1 MTSQKPDISIIIPIL
16 NEAAELPALFESL
29 AEQSGITFELL
40 LCDGGSTDDSLRLI
54 REQFECSSQAVRII
68 STPPGRG
75 IQMNA
80 GADQAESGLLLFLHV
95 DSRFCCNSALS
106 TAISVFMREYERTG
120 EGLAARF
127 ALTFRRKHKRP
138 SRAYFFYE
146 AKARLDRSDCIR
158 GDQGLLISRSTFK
171 RLGRFDTSLPFLED
185 VRFAGVMARHGRWL
199 LLPVNIMTSA
209 RRFEQEGLY
218 ERQVVNAI
226 IANAVSTGWNELF
239 TSLPGIYRSAAESGR
254 IDLYSFLAGIR
265 TLLEVTSGDWR
276 HNFWRATGRHVSE
289 NTWQLFFWLDVRRD
303 FTAGVD
309 PGAVQPRWLNF
320 YRKVPACFFTTGL
333 AGWLAQLAVKT
344 WLRIMLFRGTSRT
357 V

>member
-54 REQFECSSQAVRII
+54 REQTERNARTIRII

-80 GADQAESGLLLFLHV
+80 GADQAKSELLLFLHA
-95 DSRFCCNSALS
+95 DSCFCINSALS
-106 TAISVFMREYERTG
+106 TAVSTFRREYENTG
-120 EGLAARF
+120 ESLAARF
-127 ALTFRRKHKRP
+127 ALAFRRKNNTP
-138 SRAYFFYE
+138 SLPYFFYE
-146 AKARLDRSDCIR
+146 AKARLDRHDCIR
-158 GDQGLLISRSTFK
+158 GDQGLLISRATFN

-185 VRFAGVMARHGRWL
+185 IRFAGIVARHGRWL
-199 LLPVNIMTSA
+199 LLPVIITTSA

-226 IANAVSTGWNELF
+226 IANAVSAGWNELF

-254 IDLYSFLAGIR
+254 FDLHSFLTGIS
-265 TLLEVTSGDWR
+265 TLLEGMSDSWR
-276 HNFWRATGRHVSE
+276 RNFWRATGRYVSE
-289 NTWQLFFWLDVRRD
+289 NAWQLFFWLDARRD
-303 FTAGVD
+303 FTTGMD
-309 PGAVQPRWLNF
+309 PGSVQPRWLDF
-320 YRKVPACFFTTGL
+320 YRKLPARFFATGL
-333 AGWLAQLAVKT
+333 AARLAQLAVKI
-344 WLRIMLFRGTSRT
+344 WFRIMLIRGTNRT
-357 V
+357 A